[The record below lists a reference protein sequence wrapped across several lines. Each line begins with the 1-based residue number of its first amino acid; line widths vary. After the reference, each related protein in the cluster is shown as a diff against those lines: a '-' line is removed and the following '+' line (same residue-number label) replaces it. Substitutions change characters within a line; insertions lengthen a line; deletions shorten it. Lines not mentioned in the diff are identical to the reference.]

1 MFNIFPVDSEKIQHM
16 NVRPILKSSGND
28 VIKGHDD
35 SVKKVTQNPLFAI
48 VKTLLAVN

>member
-16 NVRPILKSSGND
+16 NVRPILKSSGYD

-35 SVKKVTQNPLFAI
+35 SVKKVSQNPLFAI